1 MKYNYILI
9 HFGDGIYKY
18 YYKDVNQLTYAYF
31 DYGYPYNKQLQILM
45 KLHLSQ
51 KINRRLDLPNKE
63 FWIKLHI
70 KKLSKK
76 YDNMK
81 QKYSGLCFILFSDCL
96 SMEKYGLNK
105 WIRYYFPEAKIIYY
119 FQDIIEKDLLK
130 LDLVNGK
137 RNMVDLIMTYDKK
150 DAEMYGLYYHNAPY
164 SKLSKLKYKN
174 DTIKYDVVFVGLI
187 KDRFKEIKN
196 AFDILSQ
203 KGLKCFFYLVDNH
216 KDKKSNTSH
225 NPDFII
231 TDKNISY
238 YEYLN
243 LINQSKC
250 ILEIIQK
257 GSSGNTSR
265 VNEAI
270 EFDKYLLTNN
280 RELLSNQLYDSKY
293 MFVYKSLDSFDPD
306 RINGKVSYPNKE
318 LLSPHSFLQDI
329 EEELNKLYDEKT
341 NK

>member
-1 MKYNYILI
+1 MRYNFIFIHYGNTSIKYFYR
-9 HFGDGIYKY
+9 
-18 YYKDVNQLTYAYF
+18 DVNQLNYAYF
-31 DYGYPYNKQLQILM
+31 DSGYPYNIL
-45 KLHLSQ
+45 LRALRRIHFSP
-51 KINRRLDLPNKE
+51 KINKIIQLPNKQ
-63 FWIKLHI
+63 FWIKNHI
-70 KKLSKK
+70 KKLKK
-76 YDNMK
+76 VYNSMK
-81 QKYSGLCFILFSDCL
+81 QKYPGLCFILFSDCL

-105 WIRYYFPEAKIIYY
+105 WIKYYFPEAKIVYY
-119 FQDIIEKDLLK
+119 FQDIVEKDLLK
-130 LDLVNGK
+130 IDLVNSK

-150 DAEMYGLYYHNAPY
+150 DAEMYDLYYHNAPY
-164 SKLSKLKYKN
+164 SKLSELKYKN
-174 DTIKYDVVFVGLI
+174 NTIKYDVVFIGLI

-203 KGLKCFFYLVDNH
+203 KGLKCFFYLVENP
-216 KDKKSNTSH
+216 KDKKRIISH

-231 TDKNISY
+231 TDKSISY

-293 MFVYKSLDSFDPD
+293 MFVYKSLDSFDPN

-318 LLSPHSFLQDI
+318 LLSPYSFLQDI
-329 EEELNKLYDEKT
+329 EEELNKLYYEKT